1 MAGLVGAAWTGRA
14 GRGHPGIGRAYHGL
28 TEAARLGWTHGLV
41 QGGLW
46 AAAAILG
53 FIWIEARGR
62 SPMLPLELF
71 KVSTFAVASLAGVIV
86 NFAYYGLIFVFSLFF
101 QVQQQLSPQLTDWP
115 SCP

>member
-1 MAGLVGAAWTGRA
+1 
-14 GRGHPGIGRAYHGL
+14 
-28 TEAARLGWTHGLV
+28 
-41 QGGLW
+41 
-46 AAAAILG
+46 
-53 FIWIEARGR
+53 
-62 SPMLPLELF
+62 MLPLELF

>member
-1 MAGLVGAAWTGRA
+1 MAGLVGAAWTGRQGA
-14 GRGHPGIGRAYHGL
+14 AILALAALTMAL

-46 AAAAILG
+46 AAAAAILG

-71 KVSTFAVASLAGVIV
+71 RSRPSRWPPWLA
-86 NFAYYGLIFVFSLFF
+86 
-101 QVQQQLSPQLTDWP
+101 
-115 SCP
+115 